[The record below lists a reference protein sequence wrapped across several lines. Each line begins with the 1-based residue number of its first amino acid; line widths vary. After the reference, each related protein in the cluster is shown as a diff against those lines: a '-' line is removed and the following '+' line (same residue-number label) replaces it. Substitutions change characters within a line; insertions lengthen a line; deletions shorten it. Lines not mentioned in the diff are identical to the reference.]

1 MKNLKTIILTLLITF
16 FSISSSNSENVRMG
30 VEGGFVFADIRAEE
44 TAQTLANLSGSTVS
58 YSYDE
63 ATWMGRLFADYSFTP
78 EISAEVGYF
87 FTGGLDATY
96 TISGA
101 SASETYDAM
110 GVDAA
115 AVIKSDDLFFKIGM
129 HSSEL
134 NGAASLTIG
143 GTKYNVSDSIS
154 GTGYLAGA
162 GIEMDNSRFGLTYYS
177 DMGGNSDS
185 DMTFLYYGIIF

>member
-1 MKNLKTIILTLLITF
+1 MSKIKYFLVAMIFIA
-16 FSISSSNSENVRMG
+16 NSAYADQGQVRMG
-30 VEGGFVFADIRAEE
+30 VELGLSPVDLEAED
-44 TAQTLANLSGSTVS
+44 TAQKIANASGSTVTTE
-58 YSYDE
+58 YS
-63 ATWMGRLFADYSFTP
+63 TGVLVGRIFADYSLTP
-78 EISAEVGYF
+78 EVSAEVGYF
-87 FTGGLDATY
+87 FTGSLDATY

-101 SASETYDAM
+101 SATESYDAM

-115 AVIKSDDLFFKIGM
+115 AVIKSNDLFFKIGM

-162 GIEMDNSRFGLTYYS
+162 GLEIDNSRFGFTYYS
-177 DMGGNSDS
+177 DMGGDSDS
-185 DMTFLYYGIIF
+185 DMSFLYYGIIF